1 MRVQQVLDAVLAV
14 SASLKGSPTTEE
26 RQRVVA
32 DACCAGLSA
41 ALPGKVLFPGRAPF
55 TFTEA
60 NDHRWSTTAILS
72 PRCIVQPDDT
82 ADVSAAMQVLTSD
95 VWSYPPACP
104 FAIKSGG
111 HTPFAGANN
120 IDDGVVIDLS
130 HINSTIVSADRKIVS
145 IGPGSTWQAAAN
157 TLNGTGIG
165 IPTGRCPSTGVGGVT
180 LGGGISFSA
189 PRVGFAADNV
199 LNYEIVLANG
209 TVLNCNYTSHPSL
222 YKALK
227 GGGSNFGIVTR
238 FDFAAFAQPSL
249 WSGGV
254 PLPAD
259 EQGTH
264 MVLKAMHDFTRYH
277 SWLTS
282 FAFGSMFSFNK
293 TRVAAPA
300 GSWNNIVYSG
310 NLLTSLPLP
319 AFPITV
325 QGQTHKVRITD
336 ILSKM
341 DLADILAESADPFPW
356 GYRNYLATVAFA
368 NDLPTLKRAHD
379 ITVDIYDGV
388 KDRVKG
394 EMEWLFAY
402 EPLPTLFSKHS
413 RAKGGN
419 VLGLDREKRDLILMQ
434 LAPRWT
440 DAADDAIMQATARE
454 WVEKVGEYAKSVGKG
469 SGFVYYNYADGFQD
483 PIASYGE
490 ENVVFMREVA
500 REYDPR
506 GVFQRALRGGF
517 KIPGMDGVE
526 GEDRV
531 EGTTEKDEL

>member
-1 MRVQQVLDAVLAV
+1 
-14 SASLKGSPTTEE
+14 
-26 RQRVVA
+26 
-32 DACCAGLSA
+32 
-41 ALPGKVLFPGRAPF
+41 
-55 TFTEA
+55 
-60 NDHRWSTTAILS
+60 
-72 PRCIVQPDDT
+72 
-82 ADVSAAMQVLTSD
+82 MQVLTSD
-95 VWSYPPACP
+95 VWSSSPACP

-130 HINSTIVSADRKIVS
+130 HINSTVPSSDRKIVS

-199 LNYEIVLANG
+199 LNYELVLANG
-209 TVLNCNYTSHPSL
+209 TILSANATSHPSL
-222 YKALK
+222 FRSLK

-238 FDFAAFAQPSL
+238 FDFAAFSQPTL
-249 WSGGV
+249 WSGGI

-259 EQGTH
+259 RQGTH

-282 FAFGSMFSFNK
+282 LAFGSMFSFNK
-293 TRVAAPA
+293 SRTAMPGA
-300 GSWNNIVYSG
+300 SWNNIVYAG

-319 AFPITV
+319 AFPVTV
-325 QGQTHKVRITD
+325 QGQTHKVKLTD
-336 ILSKM
+336 IMRKM
-341 DLADILAESADPFPW
+341 DLADILAASEAPFPW
-356 GYRNYLATVAFA
+356 GYRNYLATVSFV
-368 NDLPTLKRAHD
+368 NDLPTLKRAHE
-379 ITVDIYDGV
+379 ITVELYDEV
-388 KDRVKG
+388 KDSVKG

-413 RAKGGN
+413 RARGGN
-419 VLGLDREKRDLILMQ
+419 VIGLDREKNDLILMQ

-440 DAADDAIMQATARE
+440 WESDDEILQATAKE
-454 WVEKVGEYAKSVGKG
+454 WVRRVDAYAKSVGKG
-469 SGFVYYNYADGFQD
+469 SDWLYYNYADGFQD
-483 PIASYGE
+483 PIAGYGE
-490 ENVVFMREVA
+490 ENVAFMRKVA

-506 GVFQRALRGGF
+506 GVFQKALKGGF
-517 KIPGMDGVE
+517 KIPGMNEVE
-526 GEDRV
+526 E
-531 EGTTEKDEL
+531 TERLEKVVRDEL